1 MCFACI
7 TTSRRGYV
15 DTLASLSLVVDNIWR
30 LVSISCYSR
39 ARGIDLQPKRYTIG
53 ISWHFFTSKVNNLVL
68 NKNRLTTLRGKLSN
82 CSDDNFCPNIQRT
95 LAGFESIADPRHL
108 LIAQRHWY
116 SAPGVCG
123 CNSAA
128 TEGRVLSLF
137 TWTWYT
143 SSWLLVQSEPEQCLV
158 PTTTH
163 NSPSHKPALSM
174 TYHHLQHT
182 EHNFPW
188 CLGKVLV
195 FTVTPYS
202 PASVMVDVLILLLPT
217 FLSSQNSFSNM
228 SKALWPKN
236 LKHYE
241 LVQSFKSISHAPAH
255 YCSN

>member
-53 ISWHFFTSKVNNLVL
+53 ISWHFFTTKVNYLVL

-82 CSDDNFCPNIQRT
+82 CSDDTFCPDIQRT
-95 LAGFESIADPRHL
+95 LAGFESRPKTTLDRATP
-108 LIAQRHWY
+108 LI
-116 SAPGVCG
+116 SAPGVCVCG

-143 SSWLLVQSEPEQCLV
+143 SSWLLVQSEPEQFLCRQQHITLRHTSRHYQWHIIIFNTLD
-158 PTTTH
+158 TTFRGAWVQCWSLQSHRTVQLQLWSMFSYYCYPH
-163 NSPSHKPALSM
+163 FCPLKTPSA
-174 TYHHLQHT
+174 TY
-182 EHNFPW
+182 
-188 CLGKVLV
+188 V
-195 FTVTPYS
+195 
-202 PASVMVDVLILLLPT
+202 
-217 FLSSQNSFSNM
+217 
-228 SKALWPKN
+228 
-236 LKHYE
+236 
-241 LVQSFKSISHAPAH
+241 KSTLAKES
-255 YCSN
+255 